1 MQAIDLAFFDQGLV
15 NCTRKMSAAGVS
27 QLHIALFEEMYRK
40 SLFDGQ
46 SYLSEK
52 DILPVSRNDMASL
65 FELEAYADN
74 GKELLKSLAVIKLN
88 GGLGTTMGLR
98 KAKSLLSVK
107 NGFSFLDIILNQVE
121 SLRQRYQTPVPLLFM
136 NSFNTDIDTIAALG
150 SFSNGASGIPTTFVQ
165 GKFVKIDATTREP
178 ATCLHKPEA
187 EWNPP
192 GHGDV
197 YLSLTSSGVLDLL
210 LSKGIKYA
218 FISNSDNLGATV
230 APEILGYMEKNHI
243 PFLMEV
249 TNRTKQDSK
258 GGHLAKKRN
267 GNFVLREVAQCSPDD
282 LVHFQ
287 NIEKYSLFNTNSL
300 WLNLIALKKCIESG
314 IHLDAICNPKKCDP
328 TDASSQDVL
337 QLEIAMGSL
346 ISHYPAAEILEV
358 PRTRFLPV
366 KTNEDFNKIRSNQF
380 VLNADWCLVQKS

>member
-1 MQAIDLAFFDQGLV
+1 MQAIDLAFFDESLV
-15 NCTRKMSAAGVS
+15 KCTHKMSAEGVS
-27 QLHIALFEEMYRK
+27 ELHIALFEEMYRK

-52 DILPVSRNDMASL
+52 DIVPVSNNDITSL
-65 FELEAYADN
+65 SELEAYTSN
-74 GKELLKSLAVIKLN
+74 GKGLLKSLAVIKLN
-88 GGLGTTMGLR
+88 GGLGTTMGLK

-107 NGFSFLDIILNQVE
+107 DGLSFLDIILKQIE
-121 SLRQRYQTPVPLLFM
+121 SLKQHYQTPVPLLFM

-165 GKFVKIDATTREP
+165 GKFVKIDAATREP
-178 ATCLHKPEA
+178 ATCLHRPEA

-197 YLSLTSSGVLDLL
+197 YLSLASSGILDLL
-210 LSKGIKYA
+210 LSKGLKYA

-230 APEILGYMEKNHI
+230 VPEILEYMEKNDI

-258 GGHLAKKRN
+258 GGHLARKQN
-267 GNFVLREVAQCSPDD
+267 GGFVLREVAQCAPTD

-300 WLNLIALKKCIESG
+300 WLNLIALKECIESG
-314 IHLDAICNPKKCDP
+314 INLDAICNPKKCDP
-328 TDASSQDVL
+328 TDTSSQDVL
-337 QLEIAMGSL
+337 QLEVAMGSL
-346 ISHYPAAEILEV
+346 ISHYATAEILEV

-366 KTNEDFNKIRSNQF
+366 KTNEDFNKIRSSQF
-380 VLNADWCLVQKS
+380 VLDAHWCLIQQS